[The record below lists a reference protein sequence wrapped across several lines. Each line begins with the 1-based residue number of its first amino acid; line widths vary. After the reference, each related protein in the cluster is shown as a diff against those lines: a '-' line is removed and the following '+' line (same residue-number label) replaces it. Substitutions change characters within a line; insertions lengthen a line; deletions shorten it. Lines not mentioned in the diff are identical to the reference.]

1 MNVRNVCISMI
12 FILVF
17 VPIKAQD
24 TFFVDP
30 GKLDSLKV
38 LVFKRNQ
45 NDKEKIRLLNEYA
58 RMSFYNQE
66 IIQGF
71 SATIEAIELSEKI
84 EFKEGEIMYHET
96 LAVFLSRGDIV
107 SYHHQKARM
116 LSTQL
121 NQNDSFTEVQP
132 PDGYPT
138 PYNEMSYKKLLKALE
153 LFKDVKYKEILA
165 VLYDHLGYYYYTIND
180 IDQVRLTVNSI
191 IEIYSDLEEFYPL
204 FLYYSYLGLVAM
216 EENDVLERDII
227 EAKIEELVASMKNK
241 NEIGPLNF
249 QLANYYRING
259 QNTIAIE
266 HYLRCIDFFESIND
280 YFMLS
285 DVYSQMYQLYSDLE
299 MFDRGAEAM
308 ENRVKLLAAHNLPAD
323 MFNEYNQV
331 MWVMYDA
338 KNYDKAQYYNQLK
351 KSISTP
357 LTAEDFVAD
366 SYSLEGHIQMDKK
379 HYEVAI
385 SLIEKALEV
394 SIRLKR
400 VDNDEW
406 EAYRISTCYYNLNDY
421 ENALKYALLSQEFL
435 YEGNIRL
442 KKRLNLTF
450 SDIYDALGN
459 ENLAYKHLKIYKDL
473 IKESEDIDIANVLMK
488 AEVRSVIDRNQKE
501 IDILER
507 EQFIKE
513 QQNKNQRLWIISI
526 AGALLFALILSS
538 ILFRNNKNRQR
549 ANLILQQQKEKVQET
564 LVELKATQSQLIQS
578 EKMASLGELTA
589 GIAHEIQ
596 NPLNFVNNFSEV
608 SQELMKEMYEEI
620 EKGNQREALEIGND
634 IEQNLEKIHHHG
646 QRASEIVKG
655 MLLHSHSISG
665 VKEPTDIN
673 ALADEYLRLA
683 YHGLRAK
690 DKSFNATMKTDFDKS
705 VGTINVI
712 PQDMGRVIL
721 NLITNAFYAVNEKSS
736 FAKARASAE
745 ASGDARA
752 GDTKYEPTVSV
763 STKKTGHQVL
773 ISVKDNGK
781 GIPQKVLDKIF
792 QPFFTTKP
800 TGQGTGLGL
809 SLSHDIV
816 KAHGGK
822 LDVESEEG
830 KGTTFSISLPLD
842 QKT

>member
-1 MNVRNVCISMI
+1 MNVRNVFISI
-12 FILVF
+12 IIILVF
-17 VPIKAQD
+17 APLKAQD
-24 TFFVDP
+24 TLFVDP

-38 LVFKRNQ
+38 LVFKHNQ

-84 EFKEGEIMYHET
+84 EFKEGEILYHET
-96 LAVFLSRGDIV
+96 LAAFLGPEDIAL
-107 SYHHQKARM
+107 YYHQKARM

-132 PDGYPT
+132 PNGYPT
-138 PYNEMSYKKLLKALE
+138 PYNEISIKKLLKALE
-153 LFKDVKYKEILA
+153 HFKDVKNKEILA
-165 VLYDHLGYYYYTIND
+165 VLYGHLVYYYYTIND
-180 IDQVRLTVNSI
+180 IDQFRLTSNSI
-191 IEIYSDLEEFYPL
+191 IEIYSDLEEFYPV
-204 FLYYSYLGLVAM
+204 FLYYSYLGYVAI
-216 EENDVLERDII
+216 EENDVLEKDII
-227 EAKIEELVASMKNK
+227 EAKIEELIASLNNK
-241 NEIGPLNF
+241 NETGPLNF

-266 HYLRCIDFFESIND
+266 HYLQCIDFFESIKD

-285 DVYSQMYQLYSDLE
+285 DVYNQMYQMYSDLE
-299 MFDRGAEAM
+299 MFDRGAEAI

-323 MFNEYNQV
+323 MFNEYNKV
-331 MWVMYDA
+331 MWAMYDS
-338 KNYDKAQYYNQLK
+338 KNYDKARYYNQLK
-351 KSISTP
+351 KSVSTP
-357 LTAEDFVAD
+357 VTAEDFVAD

-385 SLIEKALEV
+385 SLIEKALDV

-406 EAYRISTCYYNLNDY
+406 EAYRISTCYYNLDDH
-421 ENALKYALLSQEFL
+421 ENALKYALLSQEVL
-435 YEGNIRL
+435 NEDNIRL
-442 KKRLNLTF
+442 KKRLNSTF

-538 ILFRNNKNRQR
+538 ILFRNNKNRQK

-564 LVELKATQSQLIQS
+564 LVALKATQSQLIQS

-596 NPLNFVNNFSEV
+596 NPLNFVNNFSDV

-620 EKGNQREALEIGND
+620 DKGNQREALEIGND

-655 MLLHSHSISG
+655 MLQHSRSSSG
-665 VKEPTDIN
+665 VKELTDIN
-673 ALADEYLRLA
+673 TLADEYLRLA
-683 YHGLRAK
+683 YNGLRAK
-690 DKSFNATMKTDFDKS
+690 DKTFNATLETNFDDKI
-705 VGTINVI
+705 GKIEII
-712 PQDMGRVIL
+712 PQDIGRVIL
-721 NLITNAFYAVNEKSS
+721 NLITNAFHAVQEKSS
-736 FAKARASAE
+736 FAKASE
-745 ASGDARA
+745 DS
-752 GDTKYEPTVSV
+752 KYEPTVSV
-763 STKKTGHQVL
+763 ITKKVGNN
-773 ISVKDNGK
+773 IEIEIKDNGN
-781 GIPQKVLDKIF
+781 GIPKEIIHKIF
-792 QPFFTTKP
+792 EPFFTTKP

-809 SLSHDIV
+809 SLSYDIV
-816 KAHGGK
+816 KSQGGE
-822 LDVESEEG
+822 LQVETKEG
-830 KGTTFSISLPLD
+830 MGTTFIIQLTRL
-842 QKT
+842 

>member
-1 MNVRNVCISMI
+1 MNVRNVFISMI

-17 VPIKAQD
+17 APLKAQD
-24 TFFVDP
+24 TLFVDP

-96 LAVFLSRGDIV
+96 LAAFLGPEDIV

-153 LFKDVKYKEILA
+153 HFKDVKNKEILA
-165 VLYDHLGYYYYTIND
+165 ALYDHLGYYYYTIND
-180 IDQVRLTVNSI
+180 IDQFRLTLNSI

-204 FLYYSYLGLVAM
+204 FLYYSILGNVAI
-216 EENDVLERDII
+216 EENDVLEKDII

-241 NEIGPLNF
+241 NETGPLNF

-285 DVYSQMYQLYSDLE
+285 DVYSQMYQLYSGLE
-299 MFDRGAEAM
+299 MFDRGAEAI
-308 ENRVKLLAAHNLPAD
+308 ENRVKLLVAHNLPAD
-323 MFNEYNQV
+323 MFNAYNQV
-331 MWVMYDA
+331 MWAMYDA
-338 KNYDKAQYYNQLK
+338 KNYDKARYYNQLK

-385 SLIEKALEV
+385 SLIEKALDV

-400 VDNDEW
+400 VGNDEW
-406 EAYRISTCYYNLNDY
+406 EAYRISTCYYNLNDH
-421 ENALKYALLSQEFL
+421 ENALKYALLSQEVL
-435 YEGNIRL
+435 YEDNIRL

-564 LVELKATQSQLIQS
+564 LVALKATQSQLIQS

-620 EKGNQREALEIGND
+620 EKGNQREALETGND

-646 QRASEIVKG
+646 QRASEIVIG
-655 MLLHSHSISG
+655 MLQHSRSSSG
-665 VKEPTDIN
+665 QKEPTDIN
-673 ALADEYLRLA
+673 VLADEYLRLA

-690 DKSFNATMKTDFDKS
+690 DKSFNVTMETDFDESISK
-705 VGTINVI
+705 INIV
-712 PQDMGRVIL
+712 PQDFGRVIL
-721 NLITNAFYAVNEKSS
+721 NLITNAFYAVSERKLQQQ
-736 FAKARASAE
+736 E
-745 ASGDARA
+745 G
-752 GDTKYEPTVSV
+752 YEPTVSV
-763 STKKTGHQVL
+763 STKKTGDQVL
-773 ISVKDNGK
+773 ISVKDNGN
-781 GIPQKVLDKIF
+781 GIPKKVLDKIF

-809 SLSHDIV
+809 SLSYDIV
-816 KAHGGK
+816 KAHGGELNVK
-822 LDVESEEG
+822 TKENEG
-830 KGTTFSISLPLD
+830 TEFTIILPA
-842 QKT
+842 

>member
-1 MNVRNVCISMI
+1 MNVRNVFISMI

-17 VPIKAQD
+17 APLKAQD
-24 TFFVDP
+24 TLFVDP

-96 LAVFLSRGDIV
+96 LAAFLGPEDIV

-153 LFKDVKYKEILA
+153 HFKDVKNKEILA
-165 VLYDHLGYYYYTIND
+165 ALYDHLGYYYYTIND
-180 IDQVRLTVNSI
+180 IDQFRLTLNSI

-204 FLYYSYLGLVAM
+204 FLYYSILGNVAI
-216 EENDVLERDII
+216 EENDVLEKDII

-241 NEIGPLNF
+241 NETGPLNF

-285 DVYSQMYQLYSDLE
+285 DVYSQMYQLYSGLE
-299 MFDRGAEAM
+299 MFDRGAEAI
-308 ENRVKLLAAHNLPAD
+308 ENRVKLLVAHNLPAD
-323 MFNEYNQV
+323 MFNAYNQV
-331 MWVMYDA
+331 MWAMYDA
-338 KNYDKAQYYNQLK
+338 KNYDKARYYNQLK

-385 SLIEKALEV
+385 SLIEKALDV

-406 EAYRISTCYYNLNDY
+406 EAYRISTCYYNLNDH
-421 ENALKYALLSQEFL
+421 ENALKYALLSQEVL
-435 YEGNIRL
+435 YEDNIRL

-538 ILFRNNKNRQR
+538 VLFRNNKNRLR

-564 LVELKATQSQLIQS
+564 LVALKATQSQLIQS

-620 EKGNQREALEIGND
+620 EKGNQREALETGND

-646 QRASEIVKG
+646 QRASEIVIG
-655 MLLHSHSISG
+655 MLQHSRSSSG
-665 VKEPTDIN
+665 QKEPTDIN
-673 ALADEYLRLA
+673 VLADEYLRLA

-690 DKSFNATMKTDFDKS
+690 DKSFNVTMETDFDESIGK
-705 VGTINVI
+705 INIV
-712 PQDMGRVIL
+712 PQDFGRVIL
-721 NLITNAFYAVNEKSS
+721 NLITNAFYAVSERKLQQQ
-736 FAKARASAE
+736 E
-745 ASGDARA
+745 G
-752 GDTKYEPTVSV
+752 YEPTVSV
-763 STKKTGHQVL
+763 STKKTGDQVL
-773 ISVKDNGK
+773 ISVKDNGN
-781 GIPQKVLDKIF
+781 GIPKKVLDKIF

-809 SLSHDIV
+809 SLSYDIV
-816 KAHGGK
+816 KAHGGELNVK
-822 LDVESEEG
+822 TKENEG
-830 KGTTFSISLPLD
+830 TIFTIILPA
-842 QKT
+842 

>member
-1 MNVRNVCISMI
+1 MNVRNVFISMI

-17 VPIKAQD
+17 APLKAQD
-24 TFFVDP
+24 TLFVDP

-96 LAVFLSRGDIV
+96 LAAFLGPGDIV

-153 LFKDVKYKEILA
+153 LFKDVKNKELLA
-165 VLYDHLGYYYYTIND
+165 ALYGHLGYYYYTIND
-180 IDQVRLTVNSI
+180 IDQFRLTANSI
-191 IEIYSDLEEFYPL
+191 IEIYSDLEEFYPV
-204 FLYYSYLGLVAM
+204 FLYYSYLGYVAI
-216 EENDVLERDII
+216 EENDVLEKDII
-227 EAKIEELVASMKNK
+227 EAKIEELVASMNNK
-241 NEIGPLNF
+241 NETGPLNF
-249 QLANYYRING
+249 QLANYYRNNG

-266 HYLRCIDFFESIND
+266 HYLQCIDFFESIND

-308 ENRVKLLAAHNLPAD
+308 ENRVKLLETHNLHED
-323 MFNEYNQV
+323 MFNAYNMV
-331 MWVMYDA
+331 MWAMYDA
-338 KNYDKAQYYNQLK
+338 KNYDKARHYNQLK

-366 SYSLEGHIQMDKK
+366 SYSLEGHIQMDNK
-379 HYEVAI
+379 HYKVAI
-385 SLIEKALEV
+385 SLIEKALDV

-406 EAYRISTCYYNLNDY
+406 EAYRISTCYYNLKDL
-421 ENALKYALLSQEFL
+421 ENALKYALLSQKVLHED
-435 YEGNIRL
+435 NVRL
-442 KKRLNLTF
+442 KKLLNMTF

-459 ENLAYKHLKIYKDL
+459 EKLAYKHLKIYKDL
-473 IKESEDIDIANVLMK
+473 IVESEDIDIANVLMK
-488 AEVRSVIDRNQKE
+488 AEVRSVIERNQME

-513 QQNKNQRLWIISI
+513 QENKSQRLWIISI
-526 AGALLFALILSS
+526 AGALLFALLLSF
-538 ILFRNNKNRQR
+538 ILFRNNKNRQK
-549 ANLILQQQKEKVQET
+549 ANSILRQQKEKVQET
-564 LVELKATQSQLIQS
+564 LEELKVTQSQLVQS

-608 SQELMKEMYEEI
+608 STELLDEMMEELKLGNEEEVLI
-620 EKGNQREALEIGND
+620 LASDIKGNQ
-634 IEQNLEKIHHHG
+634 EKINHHG
-646 QRASEIVKG
+646 KRAGAIVKG
-655 MLLHSHSISG
+655 MLLHSRKSSG
-665 VKEPTDIN
+665 KNEPTET
-673 ALADEYLRLA
+673 LYV
-683 YHGLRAK
+683 
-690 DKSFNATMKTDFDKS
+690 M
-705 VGTINVI
+705 
-712 PQDMGRVIL
+712 
-721 NLITNAFYAVNEKSS
+721 
-736 FAKARASAE
+736 
-745 ASGDARA
+745 
-752 GDTKYEPTVSV
+752 
-763 STKKTGHQVL
+763 STCDYPIMDYG
-773 ISVKDNGK
+773 
-781 GIPQKVLDKIF
+781 
-792 QPFFTTKP
+792 
-800 TGQGTGLGL
+800 
-809 SLSHDIV
+809 
-816 KAHGGK
+816 
-822 LDVESEEG
+822 
-830 KGTTFSISLPLD
+830 
-842 QKT
+842 QKTNLLMLTSKQI

>member
-1 MNVRNVCISMI
+1 MNVRNVFISMI
-12 FILVF
+12 IILVF
-17 VPIKAQD
+17 APLKAQD
-24 TFFVDP
+24 TLFVDP

-38 LVFKRNQ
+38 LVFNRNQ

-96 LAVFLSRGDIV
+96 LAAFLGPGDIV

-121 NQNDSFTEVQP
+121 NQNDSFTEVQL

-138 PYNEMSYKKLLKALE
+138 PYNEMYYKKLLKALE
-153 LFKDVKYKEILA
+153 HFKDVKNKEILA
-165 VLYDHLGYYYYTIND
+165 ALYDPLGYYYYTIND
-180 IDQVRLTVNSI
+180 IDQFRLTANSI
-191 IEIYSDLEEFYPL
+191 IEIYSDLEEFYPI
-204 FLYYSYLGLVAM
+204 FLYYSYLGYVAI
-216 EENDVLERDII
+216 EENDVLEKDII

-266 HYLRCIDFFESIND
+266 HYLQCIDFFESIND

-285 DVYSQMYQLYSDLE
+285 DVYDQMYQMYSELE

-308 ENRVKLLAAHNLPAD
+308 EKRVKLLEAHNLPAD
-323 MFNEYNQV
+323 MFIAYNQV
-331 MWVMYDA
+331 MWAMYDA
-338 KNYDKAQYYNQLK
+338 KNYDKARYYNQLK
-351 KSISTP
+351 KSLSTP

-406 EAYRISTCYYNLNDY
+406 EAYRISTCYYNLNDH
-421 ENALKYALLSQEFL
+421 ENALKYALLSQEVL
-435 YEGNIRL
+435 HEDNIRL

-488 AEVRSVIDRNQKE
+488 AEVRSVIDSNQKE

-564 LVELKATQSQLIQS
+564 LVTLKATQTQLIQS

-620 EKGNQREALEIGND
+620 EKGDQREALEIGND

-646 QRASEIVKG
+646 QRASAIVKG
-655 MLLHSHSISG
+655 MLQHSRSSSG
-665 VKEPTDIN
+665 VKELTDIN
-673 ALADEYLRLA
+673 ALTDEYLRLA

-690 DKSFNATMKTDFDKS
+690 DKTFNVSLNTDFDKS
-705 VGTINVI
+705 IGKIHVV
-712 PQDMGRVIL
+712 PQDIGRVIL
-721 NLITNAFYAVNEKSS
+721 NLITNAFYACTERSRSATNEKSS
-736 FAKARASAE
+736 YAKVS
-745 ASGDARA
+745 
-752 GDTKYEPTVSV
+752 GDTKYEPTVSI
-763 STKKTGHQVL
+763 STKKVGKKLEIKVL
-773 ISVKDNGK
+773 DNGN

-809 SLSHDIV
+809 SLSYDIV
-816 KAHGGK
+816 KAHGGELK
-822 LDVESEEG
+822 VETKEG
-830 KGTTFSISLPLD
+830 KGTTFIIQLPTL
-842 QKT
+842 

>member
-1 MNVRNVCISMI
+1 MNVRNVFISI
-12 FILVF
+12 IIILVF
-17 VPIKAQD
+17 APLKAQD
-24 TFFVDP
+24 TLFVDP

-38 LVFKRNQ
+38 LVFKHNQ

-84 EFKEGEIMYHET
+84 EFKEGEILYHET
-96 LAVFLSRGDIV
+96 LAAFLGPEDIAL
-107 SYHHQKARM
+107 YYHQKARM

-138 PYNEMSYKKLLKALE
+138 PYNEISIKKLLKALE
-153 LFKDVKYKEILA
+153 HFKDVKNKEILA
-165 VLYDHLGYYYYTIND
+165 VLYGHLVYYYYTIND
-180 IDQVRLTVNSI
+180 IDQFRLTSNSI
-191 IEIYSDLEEFYPL
+191 IEIYSDLEEFYPV
-204 FLYYSYLGLVAM
+204 FLYYSYLGYVAI
-216 EENDVLERDII
+216 EENDVLEKDII
-227 EAKIEELVASMKNK
+227 EAKIEELIASLNNK
-241 NEIGPLNF
+241 NETGPLNF

-266 HYLRCIDFFESIND
+266 HYLQCIDFFESIKD

-285 DVYSQMYQLYSDLE
+285 DVYNQMYQMYSDLE
-299 MFDRGAEAM
+299 MFDRGAEAI

-323 MFNEYNQV
+323 MFNEYNKV
-331 MWVMYDA
+331 MWAMYDS
-338 KNYDKAQYYNQLK
+338 KNYDKARYYNQLK
-351 KSISTP
+351 KSVSTP
-357 LTAEDFVAD
+357 VTAEDFVAD

-385 SLIEKALEV
+385 SLIEKALDV

-406 EAYRISTCYYNLNDY
+406 EAYRISTCYYNLDDH
-421 ENALKYALLSQEFL
+421 ENALKYALLSQEVL
-435 YEGNIRL
+435 NEDNIRL
-442 KKRLNLTF
+442 KKRLNSTF

-538 ILFRNNKNRQR
+538 ILFRNNKNRQK

-564 LVELKATQSQLIQS
+564 LVALKATQSQLIQS

-596 NPLNFVNNFSEV
+596 NPLNFVNNFSDV

-620 EKGNQREALEIGND
+620 DKGNQREALEIGND

-655 MLLHSHSISG
+655 MLQHSRSSSG
-665 VKEPTDIN
+665 VKELTDIN
-673 ALADEYLRLA
+673 TLADEYLRLA
-683 YHGLRAK
+683 YNGLRAK
-690 DKSFNATMKTDFDKS
+690 DKTFNATLETNFDDKI
-705 VGTINVI
+705 GKIEII
-712 PQDMGRVIL
+712 PQDIGRVIL
-721 NLITNAFYAVNEKSS
+721 NLITNAFHAVQEKSS
-736 FAKARASAE
+736 FTKASE
-745 ASGDARA
+745 DS
-752 GDTKYEPTVSV
+752 KYEPTVSV
-763 STKKTGHQVL
+763 ITKKVGNN
-773 ISVKDNGK
+773 IEIEIKDNGN
-781 GIPQKVLDKIF
+781 GIPKEIIHKIF
-792 QPFFTTKP
+792 EPFFTTKP

-809 SLSHDIV
+809 SLSYDIV
-816 KAHGGK
+816 KSQGGE
-822 LDVESEEG
+822 LQVETKEG
-830 KGTTFSISLPLD
+830 MGTTFIIQLTRL
-842 QKT
+842 

>member
-1 MNVRNVCISMI
+1 MNVRNVFISMI
-12 FILVF
+12 IILVF
-17 VPIKAQD
+17 APLKAQD
-24 TFFVDP
+24 TLFVDP

-96 LAVFLSRGDIV
+96 LAAFLGPEDIV

-153 LFKDVKYKEILA
+153 LFKDVKNKEILA
-165 VLYDHLGYYYYTIND
+165 ALYDHLGVYYYTIND
-180 IDQVRLTVNSI
+180 IDQFRLTAYSI
-191 IEIYSDLEEFYPL
+191 IEIYSDLEEYYPL
-204 FLYYSYLGLVAM
+204 FLYYSILSYVAI
-216 EENDVLERDII
+216 EENDVMERDII

-266 HYLRCIDFFESIND
+266 HYLQCIDFFESIND
-280 YFMLS
+280 YYMLS
-285 DVYSQMYQLYSDLE
+285 DVYNQMYRLYSDFE

-323 MFNEYNQV
+323 MFTAYNQV
-331 MWVMYDA
+331 MWAMYDA

-385 SLIEKALEV
+385 SLIEKALDV

-406 EAYRISTCYYNLNDY
+406 EAYRISTCYYNLNDH

-435 YEGNIRL
+435 HEGNIRL

-488 AEVRSVIDRNQKE
+488 AEVRSVIDSNQKE

-564 LVELKATQSQLIQS
+564 LVALKATQSQLIQS

-620 EKGNQREALEIGND
+620 EKGDQREALEIGND

-655 MLLHSHSISG
+655 MLQHSRSSSG
-665 VKEPTDIN
+665 VKELTDIN
-673 ALADEYLRLA
+673 ALTDEYLRLA

-690 DKSFNATMKTDFDKS
+690 DKNFNAKFETDFDGKL
-705 VGTINVI
+705 VKVNVI
-712 PQDMGRVIL
+712 PQDIGRVVL

-736 FAKARASAE
+736 SAKAS
-745 ASGDARA
+745 
-752 GDTKYEPTVSV
+752 GDTKYEPTVFV
-763 STKKTGHQVL
+763 STKKVGKKVEIKVL
-773 ISVKDNGK
+773 DNGN
-781 GIPQKVLDKIF
+781 GIPKKVLDKIF
-792 QPFFTTKP
+792 QPFFTTKS

-809 SLSHDIV
+809 SLSYDIV
-816 KAHGGK
+816 KAHGGELK
-822 LDVESEEG
+822 VETKEG
-830 KGTTFSISLPLD
+830 KGTTFIIQLPTL
-842 QKT
+842 

>member
-1 MNVRNVCISMI
+1 MNVRNVFISMI

-17 VPIKAQD
+17 APLKAQD
-24 TFFVDP
+24 TLFVDP

-71 SATIEAIELSEKI
+71 SATIEAIELSKKI

-96 LAVFLSRGDIV
+96 LAAFLGPEDIV

-153 LFKDVKYKEILA
+153 HFKDVKNKEILA
-165 VLYDHLGYYYYTIND
+165 ALYDHLGYYYYTIND
-180 IDQVRLTVNSI
+180 IDQFRLTLNSI

-204 FLYYSYLGLVAM
+204 FLYYSILGNVAI
-216 EENDVLERDII
+216 EENDVLEKDII

-241 NEIGPLNF
+241 NETGPLNF

-285 DVYSQMYQLYSDLE
+285 DVYSQMYQLYSGLE
-299 MFDRGAEAM
+299 MFDRGAEAI
-308 ENRVKLLAAHNLPAD
+308 ENRVKLLVAHNLPAD
-323 MFNEYNQV
+323 MFNAYNQV
-331 MWVMYDA
+331 MWAMYDA
-338 KNYDKAQYYNQLK
+338 KNYDKARYYNQLK

-385 SLIEKALEV
+385 SLIEKALDV

-406 EAYRISTCYYNLNDY
+406 EAYRISTCYYNLNDH
-421 ENALKYALLSQEFL
+421 ENALKYALLSQEVL
-435 YEGNIRL
+435 YEDNIRL

-513 QQNKNQRLWIISI
+513 QQNKNQLLWIISI

-564 LVELKATQSQLIQS
+564 LVALKATQSQLIQS

-620 EKGNQREALEIGND
+620 EKGNQREALETGND

-646 QRASEIVKG
+646 QRASEIVIG
-655 MLLHSHSISG
+655 MLQHSRSSSG
-665 VKEPTDIN
+665 QKEPTDIN
-673 ALADEYLRLA
+673 VLADEYLRLA

-690 DKSFNATMKTDFDKS
+690 DKSFNVTMETDFDESIGK
-705 VGTINVI
+705 INIV
-712 PQDMGRVIL
+712 PQDFGRVIL
-721 NLITNAFYAVNEKSS
+721 NLITNAFYAVSERKLQQQ
-736 FAKARASAE
+736 E
-745 ASGDARA
+745 G
-752 GDTKYEPTVSV
+752 YEPTVSV
-763 STKKTGHQVL
+763 STKKTGNKVL

-809 SLSHDIV
+809 SLSYDIV
-816 KAHGGK
+816 KAHGGELNVK
-822 LDVESEEG
+822 TKENEG
-830 KGTTFSISLPLD
+830 TIFTIILPA
-842 QKT
+842 

>member
-1 MNVRNVCISMI
+1 MNVRNVFISMI

-17 VPIKAQD
+17 APLKAQD
-24 TFFVDP
+24 TLFVDP

-96 LAVFLSRGDIV
+96 LAAFLGPEDIV

-153 LFKDVKYKEILA
+153 HFKDVKNKEILA
-165 VLYDHLGYYYYTIND
+165 ALYDHLGYYYYTIND
-180 IDQVRLTVNSI
+180 IDQFRLTLNSI

-204 FLYYSYLGLVAM
+204 FLYYSILGNVAI
-216 EENDVLERDII
+216 EENDVLEKDII

-241 NEIGPLNF
+241 NETGPLNF

-285 DVYSQMYQLYSDLE
+285 DVYSQMYQLYSGLE

-308 ENRVKLLAAHNLPAD
+308 ENRVKLLVAHNLPAD
-323 MFNEYNQV
+323 MFNAYNQV
-331 MWVMYDA
+331 MWAMYDA
-338 KNYDKAQYYNQLK
+338 KNYDKARYYNQLK

-385 SLIEKALEV
+385 SLIEKALDV

-406 EAYRISTCYYNLNDY
+406 EAYRISTCYYNLNDH
-421 ENALKYALLSQEFL
+421 ENALKYALLSQEVL
-435 YEGNIRL
+435 YEDNIRL

-564 LVELKATQSQLIQS
+564 LVALKATQSQLIQS

-620 EKGNQREALEIGND
+620 EKGNQREALETGND

-646 QRASEIVKG
+646 QRASEIVIG
-655 MLLHSHSISG
+655 MLQHSRSSSG
-665 VKEPTDIN
+665 QKEPTDIN
-673 ALADEYLRLA
+673 VLADEYLRLA

-690 DKSFNATMKTDFDKS
+690 DKSFNVTMETDFDESIGK
-705 VGTINVI
+705 INIV
-712 PQDMGRVIL
+712 PQDFGRVIL
-721 NLITNAFYAVNEKSS
+721 NLITNAFYAVSERKLQQQ
-736 FAKARASAE
+736 E
-745 ASGDARA
+745 G
-752 GDTKYEPTVSV
+752 YEPTVSV
-763 STKKTGHQVL
+763 STKKTGDQVL
-773 ISVKDNGK
+773 ISVKDNGN
-781 GIPQKVLDKIF
+781 GIPKKVLDKIF

-809 SLSHDIV
+809 SLSYDIV
-816 KAHGGK
+816 KAHGGELNVK
-822 LDVESEEG
+822 TKENEG
-830 KGTTFSISLPLD
+830 TEFTIILPA
-842 QKT
+842 